1 MKNLCRTSLVLG
13 GCLIFSACESPHP
26 TDAASASA
34 PTAAVSPANTRL
46 DLRDGDRVVFL
57 GDTLMER
64 EQYYGWI
71 ELALTTHFPDRHI
84 TFRNLGWSADTPEGL
99 SRSGLSLL
107 QAGLEP
113 ADEGWKQLQE
123 QIKQTQ
129 PTLILLG
136 YGMASS
142 FAGEAGLPK
151 FKSDMNRLMDTIS
164 QISPGVRF
172 VLLSPIRHEKILG
185 PSRRV
190 TNTSMLSEID
200 RHNSQIKLYTEA
212 IAELARSRN
221 APFVSLFDA
230 HPELNP
236 KSRNVPALTDDGI
249 HLDDSGYRRM
259 AAVIEE
265 QLFSTS
271 KPGAWMASPKAEHLR
286 QVILRKNELFF
297 DRSRPQNMAYIFG
310 FRKREQGKNSV
321 EIPQFD
327 PLIAAEE
334 RTIAQLRDLKS
345 SAPATPA
352 PAATPV
358 RQLTPQPHPTFQ
370 VADGFEI
377 TLWAE
382 NPQLDK
388 PIQMNFDPQGRL
400 WVVSSEVYP
409 QIEPGQIAND
419 KVLILEDTNGSGR
432 ANKSTVFVEGLMVP
446 TGIAPGDGGVYVA
459 NSTEL
464 LHFKDTKGTGKAD
477 TRRVVLSGFGT
488 EDTHHILH
496 TLRWGVDGQL
506 YFNQSIYIRT
516 HTETPHGVKRLYSG
530 GVWNFR
536 PETMELDVF
545 LRGFCNPWG
554 HDFDEFGQ
562 SFVTD
567 GAGFQGVSWGV
578 RDAMYFTYAKGR
590 RLLESISPGNYP
602 KFCGLETI
610 YSRHFPDNW
619 QGDMI
624 TCDFRAHRI
633 VRFKVSEQGAG
644 YVTKAMPDLVRTS
657 EATFRPI
664 DVKLGPDGAL
674 YIADWSNPI
683 IQHGEVDFRDPRR
696 DHEHGRIWRVAA
708 KNRPLNRPPNLSKA
722 GNAKLLDELLSPNSY
737 ERFQA
742 SRTLTERGPAILKDL
757 DAWTKKQTDEK
768 SRLRALWT
776 YQAVDQ
782 TEPRLLESLLNARDG
797 HIRAAAVR
805 VLSYWL
811 KRIPNSGEL
820 LARGIADEHPRVR
833 VEAARGLAKIPT
845 ARSAELVLG
854 ALDRPMDPFLDY
866 ALWLSINDL
875 AEPWIAALKSGEWKT
890 EGREKQLE
898 FGLKAIQPNQAA
910 SVLAQLL
917 QTRPIDRAGR
927 GSWIELIGASGG
939 PDELKKLFEPAL
951 AGGFDDA
958 ATVRAL
964 AALNQAA
971 RLRNARPASPLENV
985 GQLFNHANEKVRIEA
1000 LRLAG
1005 AWKDLKQYFP
1015 QLAALAGALA
1025 SSPSVRQAAF
1035 EALRDIGGRSAIE
1048 ALTPLAAKEHPV
1060 EIRRAAVSALAAINL
1075 NRSVPQIVDVLISTT
1090 SEDEALNLWR
1100 SLLNVRGA
1108 GLAIARGLPK
1118 TGLPNVTART
1128 GLRAAQEGGR
1138 KETELVAALSV
1149 SAAPDLSASD
1159 ITPDVLKQLAA
1170 QALQN
1175 GNPARGELVYRRAQL
1190 ACVTCHSIG
1199 GAGGKVGP
1207 DLTSLGASAPAD
1219 YLVEALLLPNAKI
1232 KEGYHSILIETQ
1244 DGQEFSGILVR
1255 ENEQELI
1262 VRNAINVEV
1271 SVAKNKIQK
1280 RGTGLSLMPSGLVD
1294 TLPLNERLDLIRFL
1308 AELGKPGPYDAA
1320 QGGVARAWKLLS
1332 GTHTLEQFGVGRI
1345 VKGEVAD
1352 AQWRPVFSLVDGRL
1366 LRQDI
1371 QTTTAVFG
1379 NSSIVS
1385 VYASA
1390 QFRTERSGSV
1400 KLQLEGAAEIW
1411 IDGQPATA
1419 AASAITANL
1428 PAGSHTIIV
1437 RMDARDLPEQLRL
1450 KSADATFGLN

>member
-1 MKNLCRTSLVLG
+1 MKNLCLVSLVLG
-13 GCLIFSACESPHP
+13 GCLIYSACQSPRP
-26 TDAASASA
+26 TDAASTGTAPPTVASA
-34 PTAAVSPANTRL
+34 SPRFE
-46 DLRDGDRVVFL
+46 LRDGDRVVFL

-71 ELALTTHFPDRHI
+71 ELALTTHFPERHI

-129 PTLILLG
+129 PTVVFLG

-142 FAGEAGLPK
+142 FAGEAGLSK
-151 FKSDMNRLMDTIS
+151 FKTDMNRLMDTLA

-172 VLLSPIRHEKILG
+172 VLLSPIRHEKVLG
-185 PSRRV
+185 PARPISAPTR
-190 TNTSMLSEID
+190 LAEID
-200 RHNSQIKLYTEA
+200 RHNAQLKFYTEA
-212 IAELARSRN
+212 IAEIARARS

-230 HPELNP
+230 HPDSSLP
-236 KSRNVPALTDDGI
+236 SRNSAVLTDDGI
-249 HLDDSGYRRM
+249 HLDDRGYRKM
-259 AAVIEE
+259 AAVIES
-265 QLFSTS
+265 QLFSAS
-271 KPGAWMASPKAEHLR
+271 KPGAWTANPKAEALR
-286 QVILRKNELFF
+286 QVILRKNKLFF

-327 PLIAAEE
+327 PLIAVEE
-334 RTIAQLRDLKS
+334 KTIAQLRDLKS
-345 SAPATPA
+345 AALATPA
-352 PAATPV
+352 PAGAPI

-409 QIEPGQIAND
+409 QIEPGQVAND

-432 ANKSTVFVEGLMVP
+432 ANKSTVFVDGLMVP

-464 LHFKDTKGTGKAD
+464 LHFKDSKGTGKAD

-496 TLRWGVDGQL
+496 TLQWGVDGQL
-506 YFNQSIYIRT
+506 YFDQSIYIRT

-536 PETMELDVF
+536 PATLELDIF

-554 HDFDEFGQ
+554 HAFDEYGQ

-578 RDAMYFTYAKGR
+578 PGAMYFTYAKGR

-602 KFCGLETI
+602 KFASLEI
-610 YSRHFPDNW
+610 IQSRHFPDDW

-633 VRFKVSEQGAG
+633 VRFKASEQGAG

-674 YIADWSNPI
+674 YVADWSNPI

-696 DHEHGRIWRVAA
+696 DHSHGRIWRVTA
-708 KNRPLNRPPNLSKA
+708 KNRPLNRPPDLSKA
-722 GNAKLLDELLSPNSY
+722 GNVALLGELLSPNSY

-742 SRTLTERGPAILKDL
+742 SRTLTERGPAIVKDL
-757 DAWTKKQTDEK
+757 DAWTKKQSDEK
-768 SRLRALWT
+768 SRLRALWM
-776 YQAVDQ
+776 YQALDQ
-782 TEPRLLESLLNARDG
+782 TEPRLLEGLLNARDG

-811 KRIPNSGEL
+811 NRLPNGGDL
-820 LARGIADEHPRVR
+820 LARRIADEDPRVR

-845 ARSAELVLG
+845 ARSAELVLS

-875 AEPWIAALKSGEWKT
+875 AEPWITALKSGEWKT

-898 FGLKAIQPNQAA
+898 FGLKAIEPSRAA

-917 QTRPIDRAGR
+917 QTRPLDRSGR
-927 GSWIELIGASGG
+927 GSWIELLGTSGG
-939 PDELKKLFEPAL
+939 PEELKKLFEPAL

-958 ATVRAL
+958 ATARAL

-971 RLRNARPASPLENV
+971 RLRNARPASPLENIA
-985 GQLFNHANEKVRIEA
+985 QLFGHANEKVRVEA

-1005 AWKDLKQYFP
+1005 AWKDLKQNFP
-1015 QLAALAGALA
+1015 QLTALAGASA
-1025 SSPSVRQAAF
+1025 SSPDVRQAAID
-1035 EALRDIGGRSAIE
+1035 ALREIGGRNAIE
-1048 ALTPLAAKEHPV
+1048 ALTPLAAKDQPL
-1060 EIRRAAVSALAAINL
+1060 EIRRAAVIALAALNL
-1075 NRSVPQIVDVLISTT
+1075 NRSVPEIVDVLISTT
-1090 SEDEALNLWR
+1090 AEAEALSLWR

-1108 GLAIARGLPK
+1108 GLVIARGLPK

-1128 GLRAAQEGGR
+1128 GLRVAQEGGR
-1138 KETELVAALSV
+1138 RETELVGALSV

-1159 ITPDVLKQLAA
+1159 ITPELLKQLAA
-1170 QALQN
+1170 RALQD
-1175 GNPARGELVYRRAQL
+1175 GDPARGELVYRRAQL
-1190 ACVTCHSIG
+1190 ACVACHSIG
-1199 GAGGKVGP
+1199 GSGGKVGP

-1232 KEGYHSILIETQ
+1232 KEGYHSILLETS

-1255 ENEQELI
+1255 ETEQELI
-1262 VRNAINVEV
+1262 VRNAANVEV

-1280 RGTGLSLMPSGLVD
+1280 RSTGLSLMPSGLVEA
-1294 TLPLNERLDLIRFL
+1294 LPLNERLDLIRFL
-1308 AELGKPGPYDAA
+1308 SELGKPGPYDAA

-1332 GTHTLEQFGVGRI
+1332 GTHTLEQFGPGRI
-1345 VKGEVAD
+1345 VKGEVAE
-1352 AQWRPVFSLVDGRL
+1352 AQWRPVLSLVDGRL
-1366 LRQDI
+1366 LRQEI
-1371 QTTTAVFG
+1371 QAATAVFG
-1379 NSSIVS
+1379 NPSLVSIF
-1385 VYASA
+1385 ASA
-1390 QFRTERSGSV
+1390 QFQTQRNGPV
-1400 KLQLEGAAEIW
+1400 KLQLEGATEVW
-1411 IDGQPATA
+1411 IDGQPA
-1419 AASAITANL
+1419 ASAAGLVTANL